1 MEKGGLQGL
10 TPVINARGTFTPL
23 GVSRSSAGVQQAVAE
38 MLGRYVL
45 IEELQALVSREV
57 SSWTGAEAA
66 CVTHC
71 TSASLVLAVAAAMTG
86 LDPQRIQQLPDT
98 QGMKR
103 QVLLLRGHAV
113 DYGHPLTTDIR
124 LAGALPWLMG
134 TLEVCSLEEIEAGL
148 RTGEV
153 ACLLLVSSRLTRGM
167 GPDLTQAVELAH
179 RYGVPA
185 IIDGAGQDMRIDQL
199 LATGADL
206 LLISAQK
213 YLAGP
218 TAGLVVG
225 QRTLVEAVA
234 AQEKGI
240 GRPMKATKEAL
251 AGVWAAL
258 EERRSL
264 DWEAW
269 TAGQQIR
276 LDTFVQQAAQIP
288 GWQVGIVPDPTGL
301 PFARAE
307 LVFGPGPAGWTA
319 QEVAQRLRQ
328 GSPSIWLM
336 DHLASEGR
344 LWLELVSLSER
355 EIQQVLDRLAKVSQ
369 LAFSASGVR

>member
-1 MEKGGLQGL
+1 MEEGGLQGL

-23 GVSRSSAGVQQAVAE
+23 GVSRSSPGVQQAVAE

-57 SSWTGAEAA
+57 SAWTGAEAA
-66 CVTHC
+66 WVTHC

-86 LDPQRIQQLPDT
+86 LDAQRIQQLPDT

-124 LAGALPWLMG
+124 LAGALPWLVD
-134 TLEVCSLEEIEAGL
+134 TLEEIEAGL

-153 ACLLLVSSRLTRGM
+153 ACLLLVSSRLTRGT
-167 GPDLTQAVELAH
+167 GPDLTQAVDLAH

-185 IIDGAGQDMRIDQL
+185 IIDGAGQDMRIEQL

-206 LLISAQK
+206 VLVSAQK

-225 QRTLVEAVA
+225 RSALVAAVA

-269 TAGQQIR
+269 VAEQHTR
-276 LDTFVQQAAQIP
+276 LETFVQQAAQIP
-288 GWQVGIVPDPTGL
+288 GWQVERVADPTGL

-307 LVFGPGPAGWTA
+307 LIFGPGPVGWTA
-319 QEVAQRLRQ
+319 QEVAQQLRQ
-328 GSPSIWLM
+328 GSPSIWVM
-336 DHLASEGR
+336 DHLAFEGR
-344 LWLELVSLSER
+344 LWLELVPLTDQ
-355 EIQQVLDRLAKVSQ
+355 EIQQLLERLAEVSRR
-369 LAFSASGVR
+369 AFSASGTG